1 MASLEAF
8 VDTSRADRYVEQFS
22 RHFAHQPGGITAQS
36 GDDGQLIIDVGGGTC
51 RMRAEPRGLALRVEA
66 RDTERLDAITR
77 KVAERVEQVGRREG
91 LVVRWQPATDNGSA
105 EASGARHEGP

>member
-1 MASLEAF
+1 MVSLEAF

-36 GDDGQLIIDVGGGTC
+36 GDDGQLLIDVGGGTC

-66 RDTERLDAITR
+66 PDTERLDAITR
-77 KVAERVEQVGRREG
+77 KVAARVEQVGRRDG
-91 LVVRWQPATDNGSA
+91 LVVRWQPATDSGSA
-105 EASGARHEGP
+105 DASGARHEGP